1 MERQELTAF
10 VPTAD
15 PSRTRRTSA
24 FFTPGRDIAT
34 LASVQILC
42 FLALALLEPHFFVI
56 HLYQLIPYVA
66 ILLLIGYRRERW
78 AYIIG
83 PLVSVVWLGLAFV
96 AGLLGSAVERLRNF
110 GSFSP
115 DANSVGILALAT
127 AVVAGLMT
135 VHCRFHWVK
144 EYSGRGLAWRTFLY
158 SLGIVMAY
166 YGILLRWFWDMI
178 PNA

>member
-1 MERQELTAF
+1 MNRQEFTAF
-10 VPTAD
+10 VPTAN
-15 PSRTRRTSA
+15 PSRTRRA
-24 FFTPGRDIAT
+24 AALGRPGRDIAA

-42 FLALALLEPHFFVI
+42 FLVVARLEPRFFII

-66 ILLLIGYRRERW
+66 IVLLIGYRHERW
-78 AYIIG
+78 AYMIG
-83 PLVSVVWLGLAFV
+83 PLVSVVWLSLAYM

-115 DANSVGILALAT
+115 DANSVGFLALAT
-127 AVVAGLMT
+127 AVVAALMT
-135 VHCRFHWVK
+135 LLCRFHWVK
-144 EYSGRGLAWRTFLY
+144 EYSGRGLVWRTFLY
-158 SLGIVMAY
+158 SLGIVMVY